1 MDDKGYAT
9 KVSITGPFF
18 ADGKD
23 VTYDVAFS
31 KYDKGVKISA
41 PSA

>member
-1 MDDKGYAT
+1 M
-9 KVSITGPFF
+9 SITGPFF

-23 VTYDVAFS
+23 VTYDVTFS
-31 KYDKGVKISA
+31 QYDEGVKISA